1 MSEVS
6 LGGAR
11 PLFYGWLVV
20 LAAFLVMFGAF
31 GAAYSFPA
39 FFLPLSN
46 TFGASRATVSLVFSA
61 AGFLYFILGAVSGPL
76 ADRFGPRLVVGFGM
90 ACTGLGMIAASFADS
105 LAAIVVFY
113 GIGIGVG
120 VGFAYVPAIGTVQRW
135 FILRRGQASGW
146 AVAGIGIGTMAAP
159 PLAAFVI
166 DQYGWRNAYVV
177 LGIGVLLLGAVA
189 VLLLR
194 GSPAEMSLL
203 PDGAAQPPQTTTPA
217 GPPPG
222 LPLGVVLRH
231 PVFWRFYLGAGLCCL
246 GTFVPFVHLAPF
258 ARDHGL
264 SRLEGVWLV
273 GLIGVGSTLGRFVLG
288 GAADRMGRGRAVAL
302 VILLT
307 GLALLYWLTAT
318 GFWTLAIFALAFG
331 LFYGGFVAL
340 VPAYAVDLFGLRAAS
355 SVIGVL
361 YTSVAFGTLTG
372 PTLAGWAFDTT
383 GSYTWPIVVCAA
395 GCFVAAIIVAR
406 LPARLTT

>member
-1 MSEVS
+1 MSEAS

-20 LAAFLVMFGAF
+20 LAAFLVMVAVF

-39 FFLPLSN
+39 FFQPLSD

-76 ADRFGPRLVVGFGM
+76 ADRLGPRRVVGFGM
-90 ACTGLGMIAASFADS
+90 ACVALGMVAASFADS
-105 LAAIVVFY
+105 LAAIVIFY

-135 FILRRGQASGW
+135 FIVRRGQASGW

-159 PLAAFVI
+159 PLAALIIEQV
-166 DQYGWRNAYVV
+166 GWRSAYVALGAGVLV
-177 LGIGVLLLGAVA
+177 LGVVA

-194 GSPAEMSLL
+194 GSPAELGLL
-203 PDGAAQPPQTTTPA
+203 PDGATRPANAAPPA
-217 GPPPG
+217 GPLPG
-222 LPLGVVLRH
+222 LGLREVLRH

-246 GTFVPFVHLAPF
+246 GTFVPFVHLAPY

-264 SRLEGVWLV
+264 SQLEGVWLV

-288 GAADRMGRGRAVAL
+288 AAADRMGRGRAVAL

-307 GLALLYWLTAT
+307 GVALLYWLTAG
-318 GFWTLAIFALAFG
+318 GFWTLAVFALAFG

-340 VPAYAVDLFGLRAAS
+340 VPAYAIDLFGPRAAS

-361 YTSVAFGTLTG
+361 YTSVAFGTLAG

-395 GCFVAAIIVAR
+395 GCFVAAVIVGR
-406 LPARLTT
+406 LPARLAA